1 LEQRS
6 YLCHIHLNTHP
17 QEKTAVPFRTKET
30 LELWLDEFRSDR
42 NDSDHFT
49 VLRQDGGDGADT
61 GLVYVPLVNA
71 ATDVYL
77 QPVAIGDPRWAI
89 GFGTR
94 EKDFDLTP
102 AQLRGL
108 AEELMIAAAA
118 CEFLERKSAEYIAA
132 H

>member
-1 LEQRS
+1 M
-6 YLCHIHLNTHP
+6 
-17 QEKTAVPFRTKET
+17 PFRTKDI
-30 LELWLDEFRSDR
+30 LESWLDEFRADR

-49 VLRQDGGDGADT
+49 VLLHDGGDGGDT

-71 ATDVYL
+71 ATDVYM
-77 QPVAIGDPRWAI
+77 QPCAIGDPRWEI

-94 EKDFDLTP
+94 EKDFALTP

-108 AEELMIAAAA
+108 AEELAVAAEA
-118 CEFLERKSAEYIAA
+118 CEFLERKSAEYIAS